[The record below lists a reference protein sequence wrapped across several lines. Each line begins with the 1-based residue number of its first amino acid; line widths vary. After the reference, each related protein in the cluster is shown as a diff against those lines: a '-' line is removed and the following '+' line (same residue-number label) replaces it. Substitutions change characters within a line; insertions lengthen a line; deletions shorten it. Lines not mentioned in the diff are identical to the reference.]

1 MKRRAIGDYARSAQ
15 PRSTLDMRH
24 WWVQVG
30 EESPKHARS
39 ATGDLRLRDQAS
51 HGCRVRLWNL
61 TTRNPPSNPR
71 APPVWDRKCPV
82 PVREPGAHACRRP
95 DRTDGTG
102 APMPEAEPVSYCRV
116 VNTVRRAV
124 TRTCRVQVAAHLAV
138 ACPGGAPHSGDAEG
152 VAARDRRIRCKGLTV
167 SPAGRFVCYA
177 FRQRAVGR
185 SRCRARDRPMGS
197 RAAVPAGLGGAVVVR
212 RGGWGPEQRTDS
224 REGIGVPL
232 RSSCAL

>member
-30 EESPKHARS
+30 EESPEHGQP

-124 TRTCRVQVAAHLAV
+124 TRTCRVQVAAHVAV
-138 ACPGGAPHSGDAEG
+138 ACPG
-152 VAARDRRIRCKGLTV
+152 RRSTLGRCRG
-167 SPAGRFVCYA
+167 C
-177 FRQRAVGR
+177 GR
-185 SRCRARDRPMGS
+185 SRSPNTVQGSDSLPGWTVRLLCVPPARGWP
-197 RAAVPAGLGGAVVVR
+197 VPL
-212 RGGWGPEQRTDS
+212 S
-224 REGIGVPL
+224 REGSAYRQSSGCACWLGRGCRRAPRGVGPG
-232 RSSCAL
+232 AAD

>member
-30 EESPKHARS
+30 EESPEHAQP

-124 TRTCRVQVAAHLAV
+124 TRTCPVQVAAHLAV
-138 ACPGGAPHSGDAEG
+138 ACPGRALHTRATPRVWPLAIADCSRASWRSGWACCPMFCAG
-152 VAARDRRIRCKGLTV
+152 CWQPPRR
-167 SPAGRFVCYA
+167 AGRSDG
-177 FRQRAVGR
+177 RRATEEVVGGE
-185 SRCRARDRPMGS
+185 A
-197 RAAVPAGLGGAVVVR
+197 
-212 RGGWGPEQRTDS
+212 
-224 REGIGVPL
+224 
-232 RSSCAL
+232 